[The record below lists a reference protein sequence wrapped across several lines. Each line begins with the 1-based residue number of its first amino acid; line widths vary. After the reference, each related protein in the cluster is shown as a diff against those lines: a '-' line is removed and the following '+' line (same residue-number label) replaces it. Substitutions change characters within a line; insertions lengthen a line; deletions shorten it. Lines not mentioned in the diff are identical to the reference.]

1 MERIQGRLPTQVD
14 LIRTVAGL
22 ALPVRCTI
30 ANINFQALPV
40 GSCSYQDLCK
50 DIVQDMCGFNAPNCP
65 PELAD
70 WGIDCNCPFNIPIQ
84 TVDGPSTFDIPDFS
98 SILPED
104 IYPLEN
110 LCQLFFIPF
119 VFGSFI
125 AQGDFDVKISVNNAA
140 NQHVACFRFLFSM
153 MKA

>member
-1 MERIQGRLPTQVD
+1 M
-14 LIRTVAGL
+14 
-22 ALPVRCTI
+22 
-30 ANINFQALPV
+30 
-40 GSCSYQDLCK
+40 
-50 DIVQDMCGFNAPNCP
+50 
-65 PELAD
+65 AD

-119 VFGSFI
+119 VFGSFT

-140 NQHVACFRFLFSM
+140 NQHVACFRFLFTM
-153 MKA
+153 MKV